1 VTYYRTTISEIGP
14 EADGMIEAGVLILFG
29 EPLPEALA
37 EVSIVHRPTQ
47 TLSGHTISAG
57 DVVSLAGTELQI
69 DAVGELAARN
79 LDDLGHIVLY
89 INQPDQ
95 KLLPGAVLASGGT
108 PDLKVGDVIEFRS
121 PSS

>member
-1 VTYYRTTISEIGP
+1 VTYYRTTIAEIGP
-14 EADGMIEAGVLILFG
+14 EAGEMIEAGVLILFG

-37 EVSIVHRPTQ
+37 EMSIVHRPTQ

-57 DVVSLAGTELQI
+57 DVVSLAGTELRI
-69 DAVGELAARN
+69 DAVGELATRN

-89 INQPDQ
+89 INQPNQ
-95 KLLPGAVLASGGT
+95 KLLPGAVLATGDI
-108 PDLKVGDVIEFRS
+108 PDLKAGDAIEFRS